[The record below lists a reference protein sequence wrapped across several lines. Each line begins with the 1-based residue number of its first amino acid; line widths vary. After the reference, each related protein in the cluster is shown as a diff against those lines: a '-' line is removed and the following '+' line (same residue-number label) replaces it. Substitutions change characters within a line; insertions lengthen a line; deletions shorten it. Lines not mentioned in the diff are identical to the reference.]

1 MPTFHHDGVDLH
13 YEIVGDGPPLLM
25 IAGLAADQAFWLPA
39 QPALAARRQLILVD
53 NRGSGRTAPLDAPTS
68 IGAMADD
75 CLALLRHLD
84 LNRVSVVGHSMGGMI
99 AQQLALR
106 DPQRVDRL
114 VLAATMAR
122 CSPRNRDLFA
132 CWAELFATTD
142 RRWWFRNLYYWVLST
157 GFFDN
162 PRTVEGLLELASS
175 YPYQQTPVALRRQVE
190 ALAAF
195 DSSTRLADLA
205 TRTLVLTGTDD
216 LLFAPSASAEF
227 AAAMPNATFEQ
238 IDGAAHS
245 FPGEHADAFTSRVL
259 AFLERD

>member
-1 MPTFHHDGVDLH
+1 MPTLHHDGVDLH
-13 YEIVGDGPPLLM
+13 YEIAGGGPPLLM

-68 IGAMADD
+68 IAAMAGD
-75 CLALLRHLD
+75 CLALLDHLGLD
-84 LNRVSVVGHSMGGMI
+84 RVSVVGHSMGGMI
-99 AQQLALR
+99 AQELALR
-106 DPQRVDRL
+106 APRRVDRL

-132 CWAELFATTD
+132 CWAELFATVE
-142 RRWWFRNLYYWVLST
+142 RRWWFRNLYYWVLSA

-162 PRTVEGLLELASS
+162 RRTVDGLLDLASS
-175 YPYQQTPVALRRQVE
+175 YPYQQTPVALRGQVD

-195 DSSTRLADLA
+195 DSSARLGEL
-205 TRTLVLTGTDD
+205 TPRTLVLAGAED
-216 LLFAPSASAEF
+216 LLFAPSESADF

-245 FPGEHADAFTSRVL
+245 FPGEHPDAFTTRVL